1 MPKGFPTCS
10 YRKLRK
16 IIEKYADG
24 PLRSKGSH
32 EIFRSRITGKN
43 FTFPRRDKDFKTATV
58 RNILVKQLG
67 LTQEQA
73 LKEVR

>member
-16 IIEKYADG
+16 IIGKYADG
-24 PLRSKGSH
+24 PLRSNGSH
-32 EIFRSRITGKN
+32 QVFRSRITGKN
-43 FTFPRRDKDFKTATV
+43 FTFAHRDKDFKTATV
-58 RNILVKQLG
+58 RNILVKKLG